1 MSLRRRAAAGRP
13 RKDGQAVADS
23 RAADV
28 LWGPWTVTSL
38 MNNRQPVVGWCL
50 VVALGLAGGCR
61 PAAQPSKPPEARS
74 SAKSTAPVSD
84 PAPPSA
90 NAKDWAKPAAGPQ
103 SGSLSER
110 QPTSTVE
117 AEPSDA
123 QTASPEQVAAAKKLA
138 QDMGVVIKENAAGHV
153 ILLDTAAKRS
163 WVDDYQLQEM
173 LVFPQLESLTVEG
186 PSISHVVA
194 PQIAKL
200 TALSALAM
208 RNTLITNEGIAEL
221 KGLQSLK
228 VIDLRLS
235 PLLDDTALE
244 SLAEMPQPAR
254 SACWASTFPIAVLP
268 HY

>member
-1 MSLRRRAAAGRP
+1 
-13 RKDGQAVADS
+13 
-23 RAADV
+23 
-28 LWGPWTVTSL
+28 
-38 MNNRQPVVGWCL
+38 
-50 VVALGLAGGCR
+50 
-61 PAAQPSKPPEARS
+61 
-74 SAKSTAPVSD
+74 
-84 PAPPSA
+84 
-90 NAKDWAKPAAGPQ
+90 
-103 SGSLSER
+103 
-110 QPTSTVE
+110 
-117 AEPSDA
+117 
-123 QTASPEQVAAAKKLA
+123 
-138 QDMGVVIKENAAGHV
+138 MGVVIKENAAGHV

-186 PSISHVVA
+186 PSISHVVT

-244 SLAEMPQPAR
+244 SLAEMPQLRGPPAGRQHFR
-254 SACWASTFPIAVLP
+254 SRCCRTTETSAT
-268 HY
+268 